1 MPDEQGRTTTSDLL
15 VVEDDSLVGHSFAS
29 LLSEH
34 GRVELVAT
42 LAEAD
47 HAIARGRWAGIVLD
61 LRLPDGS
68 GLSWLER
75 FRSRLT
81 ATPVLVVSGM
91 FDRVVVRRCHE
102 LDADCVFKPDVVD
115 DLHLFGARAVARFA
129 ATEARTRTT
138 IDSFQESLQLT
149 PRETDVVRLLARG
162 ERTERLAASAGIS
175 PNTAKTMVRRVLE
188 KFEEP
193 TVEAV
198 ARTIF
203 EEILRG
209 EQSAPRGRAR

>member
-1 MPDEQGRTTTSDLL
+1 MLDEQGRATTSALL
-15 VVEDDSLVGHSFAS
+15 VVEDDPLVGHSFAS
-29 LLSEH
+29 LLREYA
-34 GRVELVAT
+34 RVELVTT
-42 LAEAD
+42 LADAD
-47 HAIARGRWAGIVLD
+47 AALIGGRWAGIVLD
-61 LRLPDGS
+61 VRLPDGS
-68 GLSWLER
+68 GLTWLSDLR
-75 FRSRLT
+75 ARLDL
-81 ATPVLVVSGM
+81 TPVLVVSGL
-91 FDRVVVRRCHE
+91 FDRAVVKRCHE

-115 DLHLFGARAVARFA
+115 DLHLFGARAAARFELA
-129 ATEARTRTT
+129 HTRAQTT

-149 PRETDVVRLLARG
+149 PRETDLVRLLARG
-162 ERTERLAASAGIS
+162 ERTQRLAASAGVS

-209 EQSAPRGRAR
+209 EPSAPRGRAR